1 MDLLSKSRYRCEY
14 IFEFDFLIVKEALS
28 WFSYSYVV
36 YMPASR
42 RTRRSCEHPATM
54 NDLTLWHKS
63 MFETLGWM
71 VLAKEYAMEYK
82 VTSYKESLRRLCE
95 KLECK
100 METVKE
106 DDHKMD
112 LKIMCDQVECLL
124 SKVDTIL

>member
-1 MDLLSKSRYRCEY
+1 
-14 IFEFDFLIVKEALS
+14 
-28 WFSYSYVV
+28 
-36 YMPASR
+36 
-42 RTRRSCEHPATM
+42 
-54 NDLTLWHKS
+54 

-82 VTSYKESLRRLCE
+82 VTAYKESLRRLCE

-106 DDHKMD
+106 YDHKMD